1 MIEELYRQ
9 YHQELLRWCYSMTGN
24 SQTAEELIQEAFLRA
39 MLNESLLQ
47 NLKGYQCRSWL
58 YRTIK
63 NLYVDRLRHTGRE
76 VIAEEF
82 QESITKNQE
91 TDVIEWEM
99 LLNSLPDGEGV
110 IFHLRYIEEYNSR
123 QIGEILSLPPGTVR
137 SKLSSA
143 RKHIKEA
150 LGGKNYVR

>member
-1 MIEELYRQ
+1 
-9 YHQELLRWCYSMTGN
+9 MTGN

-39 MLNESLLQ
+39 ILHESLLQ

-63 NLYVDRLRHTGRE
+63 NLYVDRLRHTSRE
-76 VIAEEF
+76 VIPEEF
-82 QESITKNQE
+82 PESITKTQE

-99 LLNSLPDGEGV
+99 LLNSLPSGEGV
-110 IFHLRYIEEYNSR
+110 ILHLRYIEGYNSS